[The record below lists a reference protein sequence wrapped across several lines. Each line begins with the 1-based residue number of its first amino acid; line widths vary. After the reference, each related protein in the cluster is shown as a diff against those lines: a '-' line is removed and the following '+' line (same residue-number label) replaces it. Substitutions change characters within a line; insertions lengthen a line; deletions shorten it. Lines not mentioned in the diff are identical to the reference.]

1 MCGIVGYVGE
11 HEAAPVL
18 LDGLSKL
25 EYRGYD
31 SAGMAVFDGNEI
43 EVVKAKGRLRVL
55 SELTHD
61 GATMHGT
68 IGIGHTRWATHGEP
82 SDVNAHP
89 HMNKAGTIAVV
100 QNGIIE
106 NYEKIKDRLTKKG
119 YEFVSETDTECAAHL
134 LDYYYKGNP
143 LEAIEKIMHRIEG
156 SYAFG
161 ILFADHPDTVY
172 AARKDAPLIVGKGK
186 DGNFIA
192 SDVPAV
198 LKYTRDIY
206 YIDNGEIAALTKDSV
221 SFFNDDGEPVEKEM
235 HHIDWDANAAEK
247 GGYPHFMLKEIYE
260 EPKTVRDTLSPRIK
274 DGKVVIEEL
283 GLSDEDIR
291 SIERIHI
298 IACGSAYHV
307 GVTAKYVLEDMARI
321 PVNVDVASEFRYRK
335 PIMNKNELVII
346 ISQSGETADSLAA
359 LRLAK
364 EEGVRTLG
372 VVNVVGSSIAR
383 ESDSVFYTWA
393 GPEIAVATTKAYSAQ
408 LIAMYLL
415 SVKFALARKTITE
428 EEASNFITD
437 LKKLPD
443 QIELLLNNT
452 EHIKE
457 FANRVVSAKD
467 VFFIGRGIDYAI
479 SLEGSLKLKEISYIH
494 SEAYPAGE
502 LKHGTISLIENGTL
516 VSAIATQKDLYLKT
530 MSNIVEV
537 KSRGA
542 FVLAV
547 TNEDNTEME
556 KTADFTLYIPQTN
569 KYFTNSLA
577 IIPLQLFAYYVSV
590 GKGCDVDKPRNL
602 AKSVTVE

>member
-89 HMNKAGTIAVV
+89 HMNAAGTIAVV

-206 YIDNGEIAALTKDSV
+206 YIDNGEIAALTKDSI

-283 GLSDEDIR
+283 GLTDDDIR

-307 GVTAKYVLEDMARI
+307 GVTAKYIFEDMARI
-321 PVNVDVASEFRYRK
+321 PVNVDVASEFRYRR
-335 PIMNKNELVII
+335 PIMNKNELVVI

-364 EEGVRTLG
+364 EEGVRTLA

-383 ESDSVFYTWA
+383 EANSVFYTWA
-393 GPEIAVATTKAYSAQ
+393 DPEIAVATTKAYSAQ

-415 SVKFALARKTITE
+415 SIKFAYARNQIDDAE
-428 EEASNFITD
+428 MAGIITD

-452 EHIKE
+452 DHIKE
-457 FANRVVSAKD
+457 FANRYVSAED

-502 LKHGTISLIENGTL
+502 LKHGTISLIEDGTL